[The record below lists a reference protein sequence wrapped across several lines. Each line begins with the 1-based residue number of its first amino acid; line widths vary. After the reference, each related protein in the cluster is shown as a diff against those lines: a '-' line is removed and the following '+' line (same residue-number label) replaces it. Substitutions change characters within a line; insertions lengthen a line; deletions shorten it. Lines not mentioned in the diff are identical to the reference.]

1 MSLAWL
7 LAKRFRSR
15 RDKKGF
21 LSFISA
27 SSTTGIALGCAVLI
41 AALSMMNGFQSV
53 LQNKLLSVVP
63 HVEYS
68 AVEGELK
75 NWELISEIA
84 KEHPD
89 VVATAPGINSTVM
102 VQTNT
107 SFHGIQLKGIDP
119 SHENRVSDLS
129 SYVSDEDWQ
138 RWTSEGGI
146 LLGSGIAEK
155 LNVQIGDSL
164 SILFP
169 EKSAR
174 GFQSPKRKRLEVT
187 GLFEFG
193 GEIDHL
199 NAYVSLSTAMDE
211 LSIADGV
218 TSVRLALND
227 VFKAPTVAQEVGN
240 QLPELVYLN
249 DWTRTHGH
257 LYRDIELVR
266 SVVYLVL
273 VLVMAVA
280 CFNIVSTLVMT
291 VAKKRR
297 QIAML
302 KTLGM
307 KDRTLLLA
315 FMFQGIMNGLYGV
328 LWGAVIGVLL
338 GQFMPEI
345 MRFIES
351 LFHID
356 ILDDGI
362 YFVSEIPS
370 QWQWSDVVL
379 VSAVVLVMSW
389 LATIYPAWRAMKVE
403 PAKALH
409 ERG

>member
-41 AALSMMNGFQSV
+41 AALSMMNGFQNV

-75 NWELISEIA
+75 NWELISKVA
-84 KEHPD
+84 LEHPG
-89 VVATAPGINSTVM
+89 VTATAPGINSTVM
-102 VQTNT
+102 VQTDT

-119 SHENRVSDLS
+119 AKENTVSELAN
-129 SYVSDEDWQ
+129 YVSQKDWQ

-146 LLGSGIAEK
+146 LLGAGIAEK
-155 LNVQIGDSL
+155 LNVKVGDSL

-169 EKSAR
+169 EKSQR
-174 GFQSPKRKRLEVT
+174 GFQSPKRKRLKIT

-199 NAYVSLSTAMDE
+199 NAYVSLDTAMHE
-211 LSIADGV
+211 LTIADGV
-218 TSVRLALND
+218 TSVRLALSD
-227 VFKAPTVAQEVGN
+227 VFTAPAIAQKVGN

-307 KDRTLLLA
+307 KDRTLLLT
-315 FMFQGIMNGLYGV
+315 FMLQGIMNGLYGV
-328 LWGAVIGVLL
+328 LWGAGIGILL
-338 GQFMPEI
+338 GQFMPDI

-351 LFHID
+351 LFNID
-356 ILDDGI
+356 ILDGGI
-362 YFVSEIPS
+362 YFVSDIPS
-370 QWQWSDVVL
+370 QWQWNDVVL
-379 VSAVVLVMSW
+379 VSSVALIMSW
-389 LATIYPAWRAMKVE
+389 LATIYPAWRAIKVE

-409 ERG
+409 DRG

>member
-1 MSLAWL
+1 MGLAWL

-15 RDKKGF
+15 REKKGF

-75 NWELISEIA
+75 NWKLIRQVA
-84 KEHPD
+84 LEHPL
-89 VVATAPGINSTVM
+89 VEAAAPSINSTVM
-102 VQTNT
+102 VQTHT
-107 SFHGIQLKGIDP
+107 SFHGIQLKGIEP
-119 SHENRVSDLS
+119 NQENKVSDLA
-129 SYVSDEDWQ
+129 SYVSEKDWQ
-138 RWTSEGGI
+138 RWVSEGGI
-146 LLGSGIAEK
+146 LLGAGIAET
-155 LNVQIGDSL
+155 LNVSVGDSL

-169 EKSAR
+169 EKSQR
-174 GFQSPKRKRLEVT
+174 GFQSPKRKQLKVS

-193 GEIDHL
+193 GQIDHL
-199 NAYVSLSTAMDE
+199 NAYISLDTATNK
-211 LSIADGV
+211 LSIANGV
-218 TSVRLALND
+218 TSVRLVLND
-227 VFKAPTVAQEVGN
+227 VFQAPAVAQEVGN

-307 KDRTLLLA
+307 KDRTLLQA
-315 FMFQGIMNGLYGV
+315 FMIQGVMNGLYGV
-328 LWGAVIGVLL
+328 LWGAGIGLLL
-338 GQFMPEI
+338 GQFIPDI
-345 MRFIES
+345 MLFIES
-351 LFHID
+351 LFNID
-356 ILDDGI
+356 ILDGGI

-370 QWQWSDVVL
+370 LWQWNDIIL
-379 VSAVVLVMSW
+379 VSVVALLMSW
-389 LATIYPAWRAMKVE
+389 LATIYPAWRAIKIE
-403 PAKALH
+403 PAKALND
-409 ERG
+409 RG

>member
-1 MSLAWL
+1 M
-7 LAKRFRSR
+7 
-15 RDKKGF
+15 
-21 LSFISA
+21 
-27 SSTTGIALGCAVLI
+27 
-41 AALSMMNGFQSV
+41 
-53 LQNKLLSVVP
+53 
-63 HVEYS
+63 
-68 AVEGELK
+68 
-75 NWELISEIA
+75 
-84 KEHPD
+84 
-89 VVATAPGINSTVM
+89 
-102 VQTNT
+102 
-107 SFHGIQLKGIDP
+107 
-119 SHENRVSDLS
+119 
-129 SYVSDEDWQ
+129 
-138 RWTSEGGI
+138 
-146 LLGSGIAEK
+146 
-155 LNVQIGDSL
+155 
-164 SILFP
+164 
-169 EKSAR
+169 
-174 GFQSPKRKRLEVT
+174 
-187 GLFEFG
+187 
-193 GEIDHL
+193 
-199 NAYVSLSTAMDE
+199 
-211 LSIADGV
+211 
-218 TSVRLALND
+218 
-227 VFKAPTVAQEVGN
+227 
-240 QLPELVYLN
+240 
-249 DWTRTHGH
+249 
-257 LYRDIELVR
+257 
-266 SVVYLVL
+266 VYLVL

-328 LWGAVIGVLL
+328 LWGAGIGILL

-356 ILDDGI
+356 ILDGGI

-379 VSAVVLVMSW
+379 VSAVALVMSW

>member
-41 AALSMMNGFQSV
+41 AALSMMNGFQNV
-53 LQNKLLSVVP
+53 LQNRLLSVVP

-75 NWELISEIA
+75 NWELISKIA
-84 KEHPD
+84 LEHPD
-89 VVATAPGINSTVM
+89 VTGAAPGINTTVM

-107 SFHGIQLKGIDP
+107 SFHGIQLKGVDP
-119 SHENRVSDLS
+119 AKENRVSELAR
-129 SYVSDEDWQ
+129 YVSEEDWQ

-146 LLGSGIAEK
+146 LLGAGIAEK
-155 LNVQIGDSL
+155 LKVQVGDSL
-164 SILFP
+164 SILIP
-169 EKSAR
+169 EKSQQ
-174 GFQSPKRKRLEVT
+174 GFQSPKRKRLKVN

-193 GEIDHL
+193 GQIDHL
-199 NAYVSLSTAMDE
+199 NAYISLETATSK
-211 LSIADGV
+211 LSIASGV
-218 TSVRLALND
+218 TSVRLTLDD
-227 VFKAPTVAQEVGN
+227 VFKAPKVAEEIGN

-328 LWGAVIGVLL
+328 LWGAGIGILL

-351 LFHID
+351 LLNID

-370 QWQWSDVVL
+370 QWQWNDVVL
-379 VSAVVLVMSW
+379 VSVVALIMSW
-389 LATIYPAWRAMKVE
+389 LATIYPAWRAIKVE

-409 ERG
+409 DRG

>member
-1 MSLAWL
+1 MGLAWL

-15 RDKKGF
+15 REKKGF

-75 NWELISEIA
+75 NWKLIRQVA
-84 KEHPD
+84 LEHPL
-89 VVATAPGINSTVM
+89 VEAAAPGINSTVM
-102 VQTNT
+102 VQTHT
-107 SFHGIQLKGIDP
+107 SFHGIQLKGIEP
-119 SHENRVSDLS
+119 NQENKVSDLA
-129 SYVSDEDWQ
+129 SYVSEKDWQ
-138 RWTSEGGI
+138 RWVSEGGI
-146 LLGSGIAEK
+146 LLGAGIAET
-155 LNVQIGDSL
+155 LNVSVGDSL

-169 EKSAR
+169 EKSQR
-174 GFQSPKRKRLEVT
+174 GFQSPKRKQLKVS

-193 GEIDHL
+193 GQIDHL
-199 NAYVSLSTAMDE
+199 NAYISLDTATNK
-211 LSIADGV
+211 LSIANGV
-218 TSVRLALND
+218 TSVRLVLND
-227 VFKAPTVAQEVGN
+227 VFQAPAVAQEVGN

-307 KDRTLLLA
+307 KDRTLLQA
-315 FMFQGIMNGLYGV
+315 FMIQGVMNGLYGV
-328 LWGAVIGVLL
+328 LWGAGIGLLL
-338 GQFMPEI
+338 GQFIPDI
-345 MRFIES
+345 MLFIES
-351 LFHID
+351 LFNID
-356 ILDDGI
+356 ILDGGI

-370 QWQWSDVVL
+370 LWQWNDIIL
-379 VSAVVLVMSW
+379 VSVVALLMSW
-389 LATIYPAWRAMKVE
+389 LATIYPAWRAIKIE
-403 PAKALH
+403 PAKALND
-409 ERG
+409 RG